1 MLLTVQPTPVT
12 RLHRA
17 IALSYVE
24 DAKAALAELGELSSD
39 LQAYP
44 LFHATQAQFLRDLGR
59 DAEAHAA
66 DRRAADLTSNPAQL
80 GLLQDR
86 LAQ

>member
-1 MLLTVQPTPVT
+1 
-12 RLHRA
+12 
-17 IALSYVE
+17 
-24 DAKAALAELGELSSD
+24 
-39 LQAYP
+39 